1 MNTNDGNGD
10 ENNDDNDYGNGDKN
24 YDDNDDGN
32 GDEYNDDNGDGNDD
46 DTRAMVPKNLT
57 LPVWCDL
64 KNV

>member
-10 ENNDDNDYGNGDKN
+10 ENNDDNDYGN
-24 YDDNDDGN
+24 
-32 GDEYNDDNGDGNDD
+32 DD
-46 DTRAMVPKNLT
+46 DTSAMVPKNLT